1 MTSPERVAKTM
12 IWTHQTALSKLT
24 IVWIV
29 MGLSLDFQNNVMIS
43 TVREAVNNELEASY
57 SIFEIKHILDHNGFR

>member
-29 MGLSLDFQNNVMIS
+29 MGLSLDF
-43 TVREAVNNELEASY
+43 TV
-57 SIFEIKHILDHNGFR
+57 KDPK